1 MIKQLTGFLDM
12 NAIQQS
18 CLLLVALI
26 LLSSNPLHAQSLDQ
40 LNQNGFPLAVGN
52 LWEYHIT
59 ASFKIEDEPIGGF
72 ETEAIWKIVAREEV
86 LGQEAFRFEITHRY
100 LSGSDSTVAIA
111 ETWFAMRGD
120 SLLSVASRGDLGRVP
135 HSAQLFKVVQED
147 DANPWNITTLVF
159 PLAVGQSWEFGT
171 GLPDI
176 DSDYKVVEA
185 RETQEV
191 LAGEF
196 ETFRVVHIQEGS
208 GINSRT
214 EQWFAAIGLVKMRFF
229 SLHTQRRLD
238 ERGKDIGE
246 FTFQENTE
254 TKLVRFHLAR
264 EPTTIEQRSWGQLKK
279 SSRLLDRRVP

>member
-1 MIKQLTGFLDM
+1 M

-18 CLLLVALI
+18 CLLLVVLI
-26 LLSSNPLHAQSLDQ
+26 LLSANPLHAQSLDQ
-40 LNQNGFPLAVGN
+40 LNQNGFPLTVGN

-59 ASFKIEDEPIGGF
+59 ASFKIDDEFFDGF
-72 ETEAIWKIVAREEV
+72 ESEAIWKIVAREEI

-100 LSGSDSTVAIA
+100 LSGTDSSTVAIA
-111 ETWFAMRGD
+111 ETWFTLRGD
-120 SLLSVASRGDLGRVP
+120 SLLAVASRGDIGFVP
-135 HSAQLFKVVQED
+135 PSAQLFKVVQED

-171 GLPDI
+171 GISSL

-196 ETFRVVHIQEGS
+196 ETFRVVHIQEGP
-208 GINSRT
+208 GFNSRT

-229 SLHTQRRLD
+229 SLGTQRRLN
-238 ERGKDIGE
+238 ERGEDIGE
-246 FTFQENTE
+246 STFQENIETE
-254 TKLVRFHLAR
+254 LVRFHLAR
-264 EPTTIEQRSWGQLKK
+264 EPTTVEQRSWGQLKK